1 MSTAGPPPF
10 TLRQLQYAV
19 AVAEHGSFR
28 RAAEACRVAQPS
40 LSAQLQELEDALGV
54 RLFERDKRSV
64 RTTRAGEWL
73 LPRAR
78 ALLADVGGLV
88 DEARRLADPLAGP
101 LRLGVIPTIGPYLL
115 PEVAPRLRAALPRV
129 SFTWAEDRTRVLVD
143 ALRAGELD
151 GAIVALEATLGEV
164 QSLVLGRD
172 EFLLAVPPGHPRAA
186 AEGPVGL
193 DALDDAEVLL
203 LEEGHC
209 LRDQVLAVC
218 RRPRTQPVDVRTTS
232 LGTLAQMVASGTGV
246 TLIPRLAA
254 PLENRAGGL
263 VLRSFA
269 EPAPARTLA
278 LVFRPGAPTLEA
290 LRAVAQLVRA
300 HLEAR
305 AAAPEAPKSPRGGV
319 SPSRRRR

>member
-1 MSTAGPPPF
+1 MTSAGPPPF

-54 RLFERDKRSV
+54 RLFERDRRAV

-115 PEVAPRLRAALPRV
+115 PDVAPLLRAALPRV
-129 SFTWAEDRTRVLVD
+129 TLAWSEDRTRILVD

-151 GAIVALEATLGEV
+151 GALVALEASLGEV

-172 EFLLAVPPGHPRAA
+172 EFLLAVPAGHPRAA
-186 AEGPVGL
+186 GEGPVGL
-193 DALDDAEVLL
+193 DALDDAELLL

-218 RRPRTQPVDVRTTS
+218 GRRRTQRTDVRTTS
-232 LGTLAQMVASGTGV
+232 LGTLAQMVAGGGGV
-246 TLIPRLAA
+246 TLIPWLAA
-254 PLENRAGGL
+254 PVENRAGGL
-263 VLRSFA
+263 VLRAFA
-269 EPAPARTLA
+269 DPAPARTLA
-278 LVFRPGAPTLEA
+278 LVFRPGAPSLDA
-290 LRAVAQLVRA
+290 LRIVAQVIRG

-305 AAAPEAPKSPRGGV
+305 AGAPL